1 MAPTK
6 KTKKTE
12 NLMHLSEW
20 MALNTKF
27 FIIRRFNV
35 LNARIILKLQTEI
48 CELED
53 QLSSLDCNEDDTNMA
68 PPLSFLHDIDR
79 RRDLLDD
86 LEGKLHRYSE
96 SEIPVGPRQA
106 NP

>member
-6 KTKKTE
+6 KTE
-12 NLMHLSEW
+12 SLAHLSEW

-48 CELED
+48 CDLED
-53 QLSSLDCNEDDTNMA
+53 QLSSLDCNTHDRNMA
-68 PPLSFLHDIDR
+68 RPLSFLHDIDQR
-79 RRDLLDD
+79 KDLLDD
-86 LEGKLHRYSE
+86 LERKLHRYSE

-106 NP
+106 YP